1 MAIAHPLAHSTVES
15 KGLNISITGCWA
27 RSSDLLVPSNQN
39 LDGNRVS
46 YLLLAQDLR
55 AGCWWTGP
63 QAIALQRTQ
72 LSRRS
77 RKHRFAQ
84 RFQSTHNK
92 SSAAWSGCA
101 QFDVFTA
108 EQLEHEEDT
117 ESRDASSCL
126 SQVLLKSTFMSC
138 TVHWNFAPKWRQF
151 VQVDVVLIM
160 KKELIKCS
168 SGSLFW
174 MSLTY

>member
-1 MAIAHPLAHSTVES
+1 MAIAHLLAHPADEN
-15 KGLNISITGCWA
+15 KGLNIIITGCSA

-46 YLLLAQDLR
+46 YLLPAQNVR
-55 AGCWWTGP
+55 TGCWCTCP
-63 QAIALQRTQ
+63 EEI
-72 LSRRS
+72 
-77 RKHRFAQ
+77 AQ

-92 SSAAWSGCA
+92 SWAAWPGCA

-151 VQVDVVLIM
+151 VQVDVVMIIKSEQM
-160 KKELIKCS
+160 KCS
-168 SGSLFW
+168 SGSLCWTSPF
-174 MSLTY
+174 Y